1 MRERFPVG
9 RTGAPGAR
17 AGELVALDG
26 SGPWDF
32 GGVVLEIVAGD
43 ARETLPEWD
52 GVVDAVYLDGFA
64 PAKNPEM
71 WEAGL
76 LAAVA
81 GRIAPR
87 GTLATYSAAGFV
99 RRALAEAGLEVER
112 RPGFGTKRHMTVA
125 RRAG

>member
-1 MRERFPVG
+1 
-9 RTGAPGAR
+9 
-17 AGELVALDG
+17 
-26 SGPWDF
+26 
-32 GGVVLEIVAGD
+32 VLEIVLGD
-43 ARETLPEWD
+43 ARETLPEWG

-81 GRIAPR
+81 AKIVPG

-99 RRALAEAGLEVER
+99 RRALADAGLEVER